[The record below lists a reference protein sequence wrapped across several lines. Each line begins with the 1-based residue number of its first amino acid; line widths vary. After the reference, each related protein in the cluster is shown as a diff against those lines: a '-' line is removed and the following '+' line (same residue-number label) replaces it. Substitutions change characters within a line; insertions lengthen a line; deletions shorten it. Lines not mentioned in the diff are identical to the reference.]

1 MLKNAD
7 TMREHTQENNDMLA
21 AGETGSMAP
30 ANDGTGRGTAEGE
43 AMQETAGE
51 SPAEDASADAPGGI
65 AGGTKGGKGTKEPP
79 KKSFRQRLD
88 EYVNADEDI
97 PLRLSLKALVGGDNL
112 LVIVSRNKMLIC
124 VIVLFACVNVTLRYM
139 MDNARMENDKY
150 NRQLI
155 DRQYKA
161 LSVESKLKGMMLS
174 THIEGILRDSTIH
187 IPTEQSYSLKVPR
200 E

>member
-1 MLKNAD
+1 
-7 TMREHTQENNDMLA
+7 MRAHTQENNDRLA
-21 AGETGSMAP
+21 AGETGGMAP
-30 ANDGTGRGTAEGE
+30 ANEDTGRGTAEE
-43 AMQETAGE
+43 DAMQETAGE
-51 SPAEDASADAPGGI
+51 SPAEDASVDASGGT

-88 EYVNADEDI
+88 EYVNADEGI
-97 PLRLSLKALVGGDNL
+97 PLRLSLKALIGGDNL
-112 LVIVSRNKMLIC
+112 LVIVSHNKMLIC

-150 NRQLI
+150 NKQLV

-174 THIEGILRDSTIH
+174 THIEGLLRDSTIH
-187 IPTEQSYSLKVPR
+187 IPTEQSFSLKVPR